1 MEKGEIN
8 QEGQKQWRCHRGTEE
23 KEWPHKWRKG
33 KLTRRDKNS
42 GGVTEEQKRKSGLIS
57 GERGN

>member
-8 QEGQKQWRCHRGTEE
+8 QEGQKQWRCHRVTEE
-23 KEWPHKWRKG
+23 KEWPHEWRKG

-42 GGVTEEQKRKSGLIS
+42 GGVTEEQKRKSGLMS